1 MNFKRVL
8 AVLTV
13 CVILAGV
20 IAWQWLVRV
29 PQPRSF
35 DLPAATL
42 WQPEG
47 PRKAHAQASD
57 VLPLPDSFHTMHA
70 DTANTDELWSVV
82 APAFEADWLAETGL
96 YLPEAPT
103 FDNRGQLYFSPTNAR
118 EDVSLVALDTATGK
132 RLWSVPGRGAGN
144 GSPLILNNPEVPGEQ
159 LIYHSTYETA
169 MALRH
174 DGSVVWQA
182 PTGLTLPERQ
192 PGKRSQTHIWGMNY
206 QPQSDALLLV
216 SMDGWVAALDR
227 RTGKPL
233 LKEPLQL
240 PGAPAPVREGRIARW
255 LMDRANAETNTTFG
269 ITPDGLGLFTS
280 VLDVIFGNGVNVANT
295 YAVDPNSGSIFI
307 AATAP
312 DEQDGAADGVS
323 QNGALY
329 RLQLSGNPADG
340 YQLAIADHYYFE
352 GGTGSSPTVRA
363 DGERVVVSDENGNVI
378 ALNPRLQE
386 LWRINV
392 GLQVAASVAVSVE
405 GGEMYVV
412 TAEDVIKLR
421 DLDTHAEEV
430 WRARLDAYPGF
441 DNANALTPTIT
452 ANGVLISVGAGR
464 LLREKPLLSK
474 FGMALLDRETGELR
488 WFAEGREE
496 SIAASA
502 AGPDGAIYVAH
513 SPIRRAVVR
522 GLLGDRV
529 PALVGGIQRH
539 KPIHLELMVRD
550 AVCAAGGY
558 VKRMANTEPA
568 ATASLR
574 DDAAQINLL
583 LRQAAQ
589 ALALAEQ
596 RQEISAQRAAEWA
609 QVLRQVED
617 DLAAQRIAQAAGQLD
632 KLCLTLGM

>member
-1 MNFKRVL
+1 MRVKRLLAAL
-8 AVLTV
+8 AVSAL
-13 CVILAGV
+13 LAGV
-20 IAWQWLVRV
+20 FVWHWLVDI
-29 PQPRSF
+29 PQARRF
-35 DLPAATL
+35 ELPAASR

-47 PRKAHAQASD
+47 PRKAHVQASD

-82 APAFEADWLAETGL
+82 APAFEADWLAETAL

-118 EDVSLVALDTATGK
+118 EDVSLVALETATGK

-144 GSPLILNNPEVPGEQ
+144 GSPLILNNPNVPGEQ

-174 DGSVVWQA
+174 DGTVVWQV
-182 PTGLTLPERQ
+182 PTGLRLPERQ
-192 PGKRSQTHIWGMNY
+192 PGQRSQTHIWGMNY
-206 QPQSDALLLV
+206 QPQADALLLV
-216 SMDGWVAALDR
+216 SMDGWVVALDR
-227 RTGKPL
+227 RTGKAL
-233 LKEPLQL
+233 LKQPFQL

-255 LMDRANAETNTTFG
+255 LMDRANAETNATFG
-269 ITPDGLGLFTS
+269 VTPDGLGLFTS

-329 RLQLSGNPADG
+329 RLQLSSNPLDG
-340 YQLAIADHYYFE
+340 YQLAIVDHYYFE

-405 GGEMYVV
+405 GGELYVV

-421 DLDTHAEEV
+421 DLDTRAEEV
-430 WRARLDAYPGF
+430 WRAKLDAYPGF

-464 LLREKPLLSK
+464 LLRDKPLLSK
-474 FGMALLDRETGELR
+474 FGMGLLDRETGELR

-502 AGPDGAIYVAH
+502 VGPDGAIYVAH
-513 SPIRRAVVR
+513 SPIRRAIVR
-522 GLLGDRV
+522 GLLGERL

-539 KPIHLELMVRD
+539 KPIHLDLMARD

-558 VKRMANTEPA
+558 ARRMTATEPA

-574 DDAAQINLL
+574 DDTAQINLL
-583 LRQAAQ
+583 LGQAAQ

-596 RQEISAQRAAEWA
+596 RQELSAQRAAGWSQA
-609 QVLRQVED
+609 LKQVDD
-617 DLAAQRIAQAAGQLD
+617 DLAAQRVAPAAARLAG
-632 KLCLTLGM
+632 LCQSVE

>member
-1 MNFKRVL
+1 MTFKRVL
-8 AVLTV
+8 AVLAV
-13 CVILAGV
+13 CVTLAGLL
-20 IAWQWLVRV
+20 AWQWLVRI

-35 DLPAATL
+35 ALPAAAL
-42 WQPEG
+42 WQPAG
-47 PRKAHAQASD
+47 PRKAHARNSA

-144 GSPLILNNPEVPGEQ
+144 GSPLILNNPDVPGEQ

-174 DGSVVWQA
+174 DGSIVWQA
-182 PTGLTLPERQ
+182 PTGLKLPERQ

-206 QPQSDALLLV
+206 QPQADALLLV
-216 SMDGWVAALDR
+216 SMDGWVTALDR
-227 RTGKPL
+227 RTGTSL
-233 LKEPLQL
+233 LKKPFQL

-255 LMDRANAETNTTFG
+255 LTEKADAETNATFG
-269 ITPDGLGLFTS
+269 TTADGLGLFTS
-280 VLDVIFGNGVNVANT
+280 VMDVIFGNGVNVANT
-295 YAVDPNSGSIFI
+295 YAIDPNSGSIFI

-329 RLQLSGNPADG
+329 RLQLTGNVVGG
-340 YQLAIADHYYFE
+340 YQLSTAEHYYFD

-363 DGERVVVSDENGNVI
+363 DGERVVVSDENGYVI
-378 ALNPRLQE
+378 GLDKRLKE

-392 GLQVAASVAVSVE
+392 GQQVAASVAVSVE
-405 GGEMYVV
+405 GGEMYAV

-421 DLDTHAEEV
+421 DLDDRAEIV

-464 LLREKPLLSK
+464 LFQNKPLLSK
-474 FGMALLDRETGELR
+474 YGMGLLDRETGELR

-513 SPIRRAVVR
+513 SPIRRAIVR
-522 GLLGDRV
+522 GLLGERV
-529 PALVGGIQRH
+529 PPLVGGIQRH
-539 KPIHLELMVRD
+539 KPIHLDLMARD

-558 VKRMANTEPA
+558 AWRMSKTDSAE
-568 ATASLR
+568 TASLR
-574 DDAAQINLL
+574 YDAAQIDLL
-583 LRQAAQ
+583 LRQARQ
-589 ALALAEQ
+589 ALAQAEQ
-596 RQEISAQRAAEWA
+596 RQEISGDKAEEWA
-609 QVLRQVED
+609 QSLRQVQA
-617 DLAAQRIAQAAGQLD
+617 DLDAQRIASAAE
-632 KLCLTLGM
+632 TLGEICQLAD